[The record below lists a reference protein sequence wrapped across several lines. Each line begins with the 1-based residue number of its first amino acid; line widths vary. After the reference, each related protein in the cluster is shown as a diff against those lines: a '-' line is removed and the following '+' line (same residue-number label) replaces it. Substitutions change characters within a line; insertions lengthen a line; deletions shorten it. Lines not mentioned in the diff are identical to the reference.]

1 MWAWGHGRVAC
12 AAPSQ
17 FALPSTLLHL
27 PFSRASALLSL
38 SAHSH
43 TTLPPRACRSQAHNP
58 PSQAPLTMK
67 SFQALI
73 AAACIA
79 NVNAHMMMVC
89 SATSCNTVSTLFMY
103 RSRSRSIRTTRLCS
117 RPPSPSSFLAWSRH
131 GLPRLVPQQPEQR
144 HRIDARWCPHDQDAR
159 RPRVRFH
166 FRKYARRS
174 SASFCALSL
183 THSPLALSLAHPHQS
198 ATCGMGTSLD
208 GTSSF
213 AEVVAGMKDPSMPN
227 SCTSQGEVNP
237 AAKGKVG
244 ASLLLNLFTP
254 LSCTPHERCSPW
266 FPRNPSFPALPPRR
280 TSLTKTA

>member
-1 MWAWGHGRVAC
+1 MGVGARKGRLRCSIAVRTSLHSPPSSLLAC
-12 AAPSQ
+12 VCST
-17 FALPSTLLHL
+17 FSLSTLSHHFAPARL
-27 PFSRASALLSL
+27 PLA
-38 SAHSH
+38 
-43 TTLPPRACRSQAHNP
+43 RSQP
-58 PSQAPLTMK
+58 PFTGSLTMK

-174 SASFCALSL
+174 SALSFYTLSL
-183 THSPLALSLAHPHQS
+183 THSPLALISRTPTSVCNLRDGHIARWHQLLRGGRRGHEGPEHAELVHIARRSQSRREGQGGRIAASQPLHSSELHTSRALLSLVSPQPILPRLA
-198 ATCGMGTSLD
+198 
-208 GTSSF
+208 
-213 AEVVAGMKDPSMPN
+213 PS
-227 SCTSQGEVNP
+227 
-237 AAKGKVG
+237 
-244 ASLLLNLFTP
+244 
-254 LSCTPHERCSPW
+254 
-266 FPRNPSFPALPPRR
+266 
-280 TSLTKTA
+280 